1 LHTRPLLTRT
11 ITVTTA
17 AAIATEHHYY
27 QQIILF
33 AVAAV
38 ILVCVTLPYVTLL
51 VLPMGILFWFA
62 RRRYLAS
69 SREIKRLEA
78 VSRSPV
84 YAEFGATLNG
94 LTTLRYL

>member
-1 LHTRPLLTRT
+1 MK
-11 ITVTTA
+11 
-17 AAIATEHHYY
+17 
-27 QQIILF
+27 QIILF

-51 VLPMGILFWFA
+51 VIPMGVLFWFA

-94 LTTLRYL
+94 LTTLRYFVTHCTS